1 MNVIGEV
8 LGEVCKIVLP
18 IPQESYRGNPE
29 SPVAVCTLSDIK
41 LLERLASSDVLP
53 HVNIIGRL
61 LSENKGIDVIL
72 KFLHDNVHVHTLI
85 VCGSD
90 VQGHRAGH
98 SLLCL
103 HKYGVY
109 TDRSNNYRIANKILH
124 SHSPDPYLSAT
135 PTQIRH
141 FCQDVSV
148 VDMVGISDYIKI
160 TKRVMNCSY

>member
-1 MNVIGEV
+1 MNMIGEV

-29 SPVAVCTLSDIK
+29 SPVAICTLSDIK
-41 LLERLASSDVLP
+41 LLERLANSDVLR

-61 LSENKGIDVIL
+61 LSENKGIDAVL
-72 KFLHDNVHVHTLI
+72 KFLHDNEHVHTLI

-90 VQGHRAGH
+90 AQGHRAGH

-103 HKYGVY
+103 HKHGICS
-109 TDRSNNYRIANKILH
+109 DRSNSRHITNKISH

-135 PTQIRH
+135 PAQIRH

-160 TKRVMNCSY
+160 ARRVMNCPH